1 MQTVYIQQALSWM
14 FSSAVSSIDHVGVGE
29 PRSHAR
35 RAHLRMPDH
44 QDIRVVTLERK
55 YRILETLPFGHA
67 GSRPLDVDHIRG
79 QTLTRQLKG
88 SKGPRGRLKEHVHLS
103 STAQCG
109 NLFDWATSDFRKPS
123 ARSKSVSIFSADR
136 SSMEIRCKTF
146 LPSPWGQR
154 PSS

>member
-1 MQTVYIQQALSWM
+1 M

-79 QTLTRQLKG
+79 QTLTRQLKE
-88 SKGPRGRLKEHVHLS
+88 SVHLS

-109 NLFDWATSDFRKPS
+109 NLFDWATSDFQETVR
-123 ARSKSVSIFSADR
+123 
-136 SSMEIRCKTF
+136 
-146 LPSPWGQR
+146 
-154 PSS
+154 

>member
-1 MQTVYIQQALSWM
+1 M

-109 NLFDWATSDFRKPS
+109 NLSLIHISEPTRRTPISYAVFCLKKKKKTPYTT
-123 ARSKSVSIFSADR
+123 ADA
-136 SSMEIRCKTF
+136 SF
-146 LPSPWGQR
+146 
-154 PSS
+154 